1 MLPGFGQVKKQMQ
14 DQELDESQF
23 KRVEAIIYSMTPE
36 ERRRPEVLERSGGR
50 RRRVADGSGTTVAD
64 VNKLLKQFAGAR
76 KLMEQISSGRMPK
89 DLAGMMAGADGQPAV
104 RQAQAPRV
112 SHSLSRRHRRR

>member
-1 MLPGFGQVKKQMQ
+1 
-14 DQELDESQF
+14 
-23 KRVEAIIYSMTPE
+23 
-36 ERRRPEVLERSGGR
+36 
-50 RRRVADGSGTTVAD
+50 VAD